1 MLTAVATLLGR
12 LRQDRRGATAIEYGL
27 IAAAIAVAIITGVS
41 LVGHS
46 LAETFRKIA
55 QALK

>member
-12 LRQDRRGATAIEYGL
+12 LRQDRRGATAITF
-27 IAAAIAVAIITGVS
+27 AIITGVS
-41 LVGHS
+41 LVGHA